1 MPPLDPKTPES
12 LKAAAGDGG
21 WIEDEDAKAPYL
33 TDERDLYHGDA
44 PLVLRPDSTGATAR
58 IVEICA
64 DNGIGIVPQGGN
76 TGYCGGSVPGP
87 KDNDGGDGNEIVL
100 SLSRMNR
107 ILDVDPLN
115 HTLTCEAGCVLANI
129 QAAAEDAGL
138 LFPLS
143 LGAEGSCQI
152 GGNLSTNA
160 GGVQVLRYG
169 NARDLVLGLEVVLA
183 DGRVLEG
190 LKALRKDN
198 TGYDLKQLFLGAEGT
213 LGIITAAVLKLF
225 PRPLE
230 TATAFS
236 ALPGGEAATALLA
249 RLRQATSD
257 GVTAFEYLNR
267 ACLDLVAE
275 HIEGARDPFS
285 AAHGHYVLIELSQ
298 ARAGQGLRGLFE
310 TALAA
315 AMEAGEVLDAVI
327 AESGQQA
334 DELWRLRETIPEA
347 QKRRGGSI
355 KHDVSVPVS
364 KIPEFLDQASAET
377 EKTLPDDLIIAF
389 GHIGDG
395 NIHFNMS
402 PGPQTDK
409 TGAGAVGGR
418 AGDITPRIYDIAVG
432 LGGSFSAEHGIG
444 VLKKPEL
451 ERYKSAVELDLMRLI
466 KGALDPAGVMNRGK
480 VVPSK
485 DD

>member
-1 MPPLDPKTPES
+1 MPALDPKTLES

-44 PLVLRPDSTGATAR
+44 SLVLRPDSTGATAR

-76 TGYCGGSVPGP
+76 TGYSGGSVPGP
-87 KDNDGGDGNEIVL
+87 GGGDGDEIVL

-115 HTLTCEAGCVLANI
+115 HAMTVQAGCVLADI
-129 QAAAEDAGL
+129 QARAEDAGL

-169 NARDLVLGLEVVLA
+169 NARDLVLGLQVVLP

-198 TGYDLKQLFLGAEGT
+198 TGYDLKQLFLGSEGT

-230 TATAFS
+230 TATAFC
-236 ALPGGEAATALLA
+236 ALPSGEAATALLT
-249 RLRQATSD
+249 RLRRATSD

-285 AAHGHYVLIELSQ
+285 EAHGHYVLIELSR
-298 ARAGQGLRGLFE
+298 ARAGRGLRELFE
-310 TALAA
+310 TALTG

-409 TGAGAVGGR
+409 ADAGTFGER
-418 AGDITPRIYDIAVG
+418 AGGITPRIHDIAMG

-444 VLKKPEL
+444 VLKKPEM

-466 KGALDPAGVMNRGK
+466 KGALDPAGVMNPGK
-480 VVPSK
+480 VVPAK
-485 DD
+485 DE